1 MNYIKKIP
9 KLLLYAGVDKEEYT
23 KLLPSI
29 RKENEVLLRLFSLLA
44 APMFFVLAIV
54 SIVSGGFATVNSPT
68 YLISGIIMLL
78 IFLCVMF
85 IVPKHPNIILMLVYV
100 FEIVLYAFEIQISML
115 HAEKPA
121 VSAVAFLLVSPL
133 LFYDCPIRLSA
144 LLTAVIATFST
155 MVIYFK
161 QPNVAETDVWNMITF
176 GIVAIAA
183 TVFIMSIKIRTLSQ
197 SRQIEYMSQTDL
209 LTGVKNRNYFEERM
223 KLYPEMCKS
232 NIICIYGDA
241 NGLHEKNNKE
251 GHQAGDKMLRE
262 IAASIQQRFGPE
274 HTYRIGGDEF
284 AAFEIDGQPE
294 KVISDIDRITQ
305 DLAKKDY
312 QISFG
317 ISVHNK
323 EENNMDI
330 HELVKEA
337 EKNMFSAKKE
347 FYSRSE
353 GDRQTRS
360 TPRN

>member
-1 MNYIKKIP
+1 
-9 KLLLYAGVDKEEYT
+9 
-23 KLLPSI
+23 
-29 RKENEVLLRLFSLLA
+29 
-44 APMFFVLAIV
+44 
-54 SIVSGGFATVNSPT
+54 
-68 YLISGIIMLL
+68 
-78 IFLCVMF
+78 
-85 IVPKHPNIILMLVYV
+85 
-100 FEIVLYAFEIQISML
+100 
-115 HAEKPA
+115 
-121 VSAVAFLLVSPL
+121 
-133 LFYDCPIRLSA
+133 
-144 LLTAVIATFST
+144 
-155 MVIYFK
+155 
-161 QPNVAETDVWNMITF
+161 
-176 GIVAIAA
+176 
-183 TVFIMSIKIRTLSQ
+183 
-197 SRQIEYMSQTDL
+197 
-209 LTGVKNRNYFEERM
+209 
-223 KLYPEMCKS
+223 
-232 NIICIYGDA
+232 
-241 NGLHEKNNKE
+241 
-251 GHQAGDKMLRE
+251 MLRE